1 MASIV
6 VPQAAFLR
14 LIWALS
20 GVDYAVNVIGVRNA
34 SAVAIT
40 QALTNTIG
48 AAIKT
53 SFATSGLNAQLA
65 TVVTLSKVGLRDIAT
80 ANRPEFLDAGAAVAG
95 TAAGDMLPP
104 QTALCVTLRTAL
116 AGKSFRGRCYLP
128 GWAEAANT
136 ATGTAVAGAST
147 AAAAFMVGVGT
158 ALATSGL
165 DGGVVSRPAPLA
177 TPPRAGFVTSVTAYV
192 VRDAVWDTQRRRAHP
207 GI

>member
-1 MASIV
+1 MPSVV

-14 LIWALS
+14 LIWGVS
-20 GVDYAVNVIGVRNA
+20 GVAYAVNVIGVRNA

-48 AAIKT
+48 AAVKT

-65 TVVTLSKVGLRDIAT
+65 TIVTLMNVGLRDIAT
-80 ANRPEFLDAGAAVAG
+80 ANKPEFLDAGAAVAG
-95 TAAGDMLPP
+95 TMAGDMLPP

-116 AGKSFRGRCYLP
+116 AGRSFRGRVYLP
-128 GWAEAANT
+128 GWAEGANA
-136 ATGTAVAGAST
+136 ATGVASAAAST

-177 TPPRAGFVTSVTAYV
+177 VPPRAGFVTSVSAYV
-192 VRDAVWDTQRRRAHP
+192 VRDLVWDTQRRRAHP